1 MPTNKNA
8 QLRYEVLDRC
18 FWNFN
23 RKYAIDDLLA
33 IVNDALDKHNGSPIQ
48 MRQLRMDI
56 KDMKEKGT
64 PIKAYP
70 WQGKVHCY
78 LYEDPQSE
86 PNLFFFTRPF
96 LVDTSVKI

>member
-1 MPTNKNA
+1 
-8 QLRYEVLDRC
+8 
-18 FWNFN
+18 
-23 RKYAIDDLLA
+23 
-33 IVNDALDKHNGSPIQ
+33 
-48 MRQLRMDI
+48 MDI

>member
-1 MPTNKNA
+1 
-8 QLRYEVLDRC
+8 
-18 FWNFN
+18 
-23 RKYAIDDLLA
+23 
-33 IVNDALDKHNGSPIQ
+33 
-48 MRQLRMDI
+48 MDI

-86 PNLFFFTRPF
+86 PNLFFL
-96 LVDTSVKI
+96 LVHFYWTLV